1 MGQTHRQTDRRMDS
15 PHACQTQGRLMGHT
29 ERRMDSQTLGRLM
42 GHTERR
48 MDSQALYDACQ
59 TLGRLCNK
67 GCLTTHLFLGD
78 AHSVVDV
85 GEDRRLNEVTLVTN
99 AFTTGTQLGS
109 LLPAALYQ
117 LQYLGCLIRVDL
129 TTFTNKAVTDRRLH
143 PRCCHLP
150 SYFKRPKSSPVHA
163 LACNWYYCGQL
174 IAKPKAA
181 YALRCSRAATSSN
194 LGL

>member
-1 MGQTHRQTDRRMDS
+1 
-15 PHACQTQGRLMGHT
+15 
-29 ERRMDSQTLGRLM
+29 
-42 GHTERR
+42 

-67 GCLTTHLFLGD
+67 GCLITHLFLGN

-117 LQYLGCLIRVDL
+117 LQYPGCLIRVDL
-129 TTFTNKAVTDRRLH
+129 TTFTNKAVTDRRLR
-143 PRCCHLP
+143 PPLLP
-150 SYFKRPKSSPVHA
+150 P
-163 LACNWYYCGQL
+163 
-174 IAKPKAA
+174 AK
-181 YALRCSRAATSSN
+181 LF
-194 LGL
+194 